1 MLADKI
7 LDYLRSD
14 RVREVPPDVADLA
27 LALIRRSF
35 SRQFGPAQKQRARKP
50 SASSSWYCARKMVY
64 DALPDPAHEPEPI
77 QPRGRMT
84 FWNGDV
90 LESTCIALMRLAGV
104 PLLSPNPVTGEQQE
118 FMLPVG
124 GTSVPCHIDFTFN
137 HEGKEIPGDVKS
149 MSSMGFE
156 EFRKAVS
163 DPRAKW
169 WAENEYGILAQLRI
183 YMRAKDAPFG
193 VFLAVCKDTGAIA
206 ELTVQR
212 SAAFDAEIDR
222 RAAYVMAFIEAKE
235 IPPRPAFAV
244 TEILPGANQRP
255 DGSKG
260 PVEEITNWR
269 DRYCPHVR
277 RCFAGFDVVA
287 LSSGPKWRKAV

>member
-1 MLADKI
+1 MLADRI

-104 PLLSPNPVTGEQQE
+104 PLLSPDPVTGEQQE

-124 GTSVPCHIDFTFN
+124 GLSVPCHLDFTFE
-137 HEGKEIPGDVKS
+137 HEGREIPGDVKS
-149 MSSMGFE
+149 MSGRSFD
-156 EFRKAVS
+156 EFTRAAS
-163 DPRAKW
+163 DPRAPW
-169 WAENEYGILAQLRI
+169 LIQNEYNYLAQIRL

-193 VFLAVCKDTGAIA
+193 VFLAVNKDTGAMA
-206 ELTVQR
+206 ELTVRR
-212 SAAFDAEIDR
+212 SAEFDAEIDR
-222 RAAYVMAFIEAKE
+222 RADYVRAHITDRSA
-235 IPPRPAFAV
+235 PPRPAFAV

-255 DGSKG
+255 DGTKG
-260 PVEEITNWR
+260 KVEEITDWKC
-269 DRYCPHVR
+269 RYCSHIK
-277 RCFAGFDVVA
+277 RCWEGFGMVPLA
-287 LSSGPKWRKAV
+287 SGPKWRRAV